1 MLRPRQH
8 IKWNPNTMI
17 RLGLTGSIG
26 SGKSTVAQL
35 LRSRGIPVLDA
46 DAIARQVSRDPG
58 TLEAVSLELGPEY
71 VLETDLNRPKVA
83 ALIFNNPEA
92 RAKLNAIIHPRVR
105 AEMTRLQSNLELEGT
120 ELVVQ
125 DIPLLFENGY
135 EKIFDAT
142 ILVDVPL
149 EDRIARVQARDGL
162 TREAILARDTAQ
174 MPASEKRL
182 KATYILENDGD
193 LAHLERQ
200 LIAVLKR
207 LEN

>member
-1 MLRPRQH
+1 
-8 IKWNPNTMI
+8 MI

-26 SGKSTVAQL
+26 SGKSTVANM

-46 DAIARQVSRDPG
+46 DAVAKQVSREPE
-58 TLEAVSLELGPEY
+58 TLEAVKLEFGPEF

-83 ALIFNNPEA
+83 ELIFNNPAA
-92 RAKLNAIIHPRVR
+92 RARLNAIIHPRVR
-105 AEMTRLQSNLELEGT
+105 AEMTRRQTNLELEGAK
-120 ELVVQ
+120 LVVQ

-135 EKIFDAT
+135 EKLFDAT
-142 ILVDVPL
+142 ILVDAPL

-162 TREAILARDTAQ
+162 TQEAIAARDAAQ

-182 KATYILENDGD
+182 RATYILENDGN

-200 LIAVLKR
+200 LIAVLER
-207 LEN
+207 IGN

>member
-1 MLRPRQH
+1 
-8 IKWNPNTMI
+8 MI

-26 SGKSTVAQL
+26 SGKSTVAEM

-58 TLEAVSLELGPEY
+58 TLEAVKLEFGPEY
-71 VLETDLNRPKVA
+71 VLEMDLNRPKVA
-83 ALIFNNPEA
+83 ALVFNDPEA
-92 RAKLNAIIHPRVR
+92 RSKLNAIIHPRVR
-105 AEMTRLQSNLELEGT
+105 AEMTRLQSNLEIEGAK
-120 ELVVQ
+120 LIVQ

-135 EKIFDAT
+135 EKLFNAT
-142 ILVDVPL
+142 ILVDAPL

-162 TREAILARDTAQ
+162 TREAISARDAAQ

-200 LIAVLKR
+200 LVAVLKQIG
-207 LEN
+207 N

>member
-1 MLRPRQH
+1 
-8 IKWNPNTMI
+8 MI

-26 SGKSTVAQL
+26 SGKSTVAEM

-46 DAIARQVSRDPG
+46 DAIARQVSRDPD
-58 TLEAVSLELGPEY
+58 TLEAVNLEFGPEY

-83 ALIFNNPEA
+83 ALVFNDPEA

-105 AEMTRLQSNLELEGT
+105 AEMTRLQSNLEIEGAK
-120 ELVVQ
+120 LIVQ

-135 EKIFDAT
+135 EKLFNAT
-142 ILVDVPL
+142 ILVDAPL

-162 TREAILARDTAQ
+162 TREAISARDAAQ

-200 LIAVLKR
+200 LVAVLKQIG
-207 LEN
+207 N

>member
-1 MLRPRQH
+1 
-8 IKWNPNTMI
+8 MI

-26 SGKSTVAQL
+26 GGKSTVAEM

-58 TLEAVSLELGPEY
+58 TLEAVKLEFGPEY
-71 VLETDLNRPKVA
+71 VLEMDLNRPKVA
-83 ALIFNNPEA
+83 ALVFNDPEA
-92 RAKLNAIIHPRVR
+92 RSKLNAIIHPRVR
-105 AEMTRLQSNLELEGT
+105 AEMTRLQSNLEIEGAK
-120 ELVVQ
+120 LIVQ

-135 EKIFDAT
+135 EKLFNAT
-142 ILVDVPL
+142 ILVDAPL

-162 TREAILARDTAQ
+162 TREAISARDAAQ

-200 LIAVLKR
+200 LVAVLKQIG
-207 LEN
+207 N

>member
-1 MLRPRQH
+1 
-8 IKWNPNTMI
+8 MI
-17 RLGLTGSIG
+17 RFGLTGSIG
-26 SGKSTVAQL
+26 SGKSTVADM

-58 TLEAVSLELGPEY
+58 TLEAVVLEFGSEF

-105 AEMTRLQSNLELEGT
+105 AEMTRLQANLELEGAK
-120 ELVVQ
+120 LVAQ

-135 EKIFDAT
+135 EKLFDAT
-142 ILVDVPL
+142 ILVDAPL

-162 TREAILARDTAQ
+162 TRDAILARDAVQ

-200 LIAVLKR
+200 LVVL
-207 LEN
+207 LEGYTS

>member
-1 MLRPRQH
+1 
-8 IKWNPNTMI
+8 MI

-26 SGKSTVAQL
+26 SGKSTVAEM

-46 DAIARQVSRDPG
+46 DAIARQVSRNPE
-58 TLEAVSLELGPEY
+58 TLEAVKLEFGPEF

-83 ALIFNNPEA
+83 ELIFNNPAA
-92 RAKLNAIIHPRVR
+92 RARLNAIIHPRVR
-105 AEMTRLQSNLELEGT
+105 AEMTRLQTNLELEGAK
-120 ELVVQ
+120 LIVQ

-135 EKIFDAT
+135 EKLFDAT
-142 ILVDVPL
+142 ILVDAPL

-162 TREAILARDTAQ
+162 TREAIAARDAAQ

-182 KATYILENDGD
+182 RTTYILENDGD

-200 LIAVLKR
+200 LIAVL
-207 LEN
+207 EQIGN

>member
-1 MLRPRQH
+1 
-8 IKWNPNTMI
+8 MI

-26 SGKSTVAQL
+26 SGKSTVAEM

-58 TLEAVSLELGPEY
+58 TLEAVNLEFGPEY

-83 ALIFNNPEA
+83 TLVFNDPEA

-105 AEMTRLQSNLELEGT
+105 AEMTRLQSNLEIEGAK
-120 ELVVQ
+120 LIVQ

-135 EKIFDAT
+135 EKLFNAT
-142 ILVDVPL
+142 ILVDAPL

-162 TREAILARDTAQ
+162 TREAISARDAAQ

-200 LIAVLKR
+200 LVAVLKQIG
-207 LEN
+207 N

>member
-1 MLRPRQH
+1 
-8 IKWNPNTMI
+8 MI

-26 SGKSTVAQL
+26 SGKSTVADM

-58 TLEAVSLELGPEY
+58 TLEAVALEFGPGF

-83 ALIFNNPEA
+83 ELIFNNPEA
-92 RAKLNAIIHPRVR
+92 RARLNAIIHPRVR
-105 AEMTRLQSNLELEGT
+105 VEMTRLQSELELEGAKV
-120 ELVVQ
+120 VVQ

-135 EKIFDAT
+135 EKLFDAT
-142 ILVDVPL
+142 ILVDAPL

-162 TREAILARDTAQ
+162 TREAISARDAAQ

-200 LIAVLKR
+200 LVAVL
-207 LEN
+207 EVIGN

>member
-1 MLRPRQH
+1 
-8 IKWNPNTMI
+8 MI
-17 RLGLTGSIG
+17 RFGLTGSIG
-26 SGKSTVAQL
+26 SGKSTVADM

-58 TLEAVSLELGPEY
+58 TLEAVVLEFGSEF

-105 AEMTRLQSNLELEGT
+105 AEMTRLQANLELEGAK
-120 ELVVQ
+120 LVAQ

-135 EKIFDAT
+135 EKLFDAT
-142 ILVDVPL
+142 ILVDAPL

-162 TREAILARDTAQ
+162 TRDAILARDAVQ

-200 LIAVLKR
+200 LVAVL
-207 LEN
+207 EGYTS

>member
-1 MLRPRQH
+1 
-8 IKWNPNTMI
+8 MI
-17 RLGLTGSIG
+17 RFGLTGSIG
-26 SGKSTVAQL
+26 SGKSTVADM

-58 TLEAVSLELGPEY
+58 TLEAVVLEFGPEF

-105 AEMTRLQSNLELEGT
+105 AEMTRLQANLELEGAK
-120 ELVVQ
+120 LVAQ

-135 EKIFDAT
+135 EKLFDAT
-142 ILVDVPL
+142 ILVDAPL

-162 TREAILARDTAQ
+162 TRDAILARDTVQ

-200 LIAVLKR
+200 LVVL
-207 LEN
+207 LEGYTS

>member
-1 MLRPRQH
+1 
-8 IKWNPNTMI
+8 MI

-26 SGKSTVAQL
+26 SGKSTVADI

-58 TLEAVSLELGPEY
+58 TLQAVSLEFGPEF

-83 ALIFNNPEA
+83 ELIFNNPEA
-92 RAKLNAIIHPRVR
+92 RAQLNAIIHPRVR
-105 AEMTRLQSNLELEGT
+105 AEMTRLQSNLELEGAK
-120 ELVVQ
+120 LVVQ

-135 EKIFDAT
+135 EKLFDAT
-142 ILVDVPL
+142 ILVDAPL

-162 TREAILARDTAQ
+162 AREAILARDTAQ

-182 KATYILENDGD
+182 RATYILENDGD

-200 LIAVLKR
+200 LVAVLEQVR
-207 LEN
+207 N

>member
-1 MLRPRQH
+1 
-8 IKWNPNTMI
+8 MI

-26 SGKSTVAQL
+26 SGKSTVAEM

-58 TLEAVSLELGPEY
+58 TLEAVKLEFGPEF

-92 RAKLNAIIHPRVR
+92 RGKLNAIIHPRVR
-105 AEMTRLQSNLELEGT
+105 AEMSRLQSNLELEGAK
-120 ELVVQ
+120 LVVQ

-135 EKIFDAT
+135 EKMFDAT
-142 ILVDVPL
+142 ILVDAPL

-162 TREAILARDTAQ
+162 TREAISARDAAQ

-182 KATYILENDGD
+182 RATYILENDGD

-200 LIAVLKR
+200 LIAVL
-207 LEN
+207 EQIGN